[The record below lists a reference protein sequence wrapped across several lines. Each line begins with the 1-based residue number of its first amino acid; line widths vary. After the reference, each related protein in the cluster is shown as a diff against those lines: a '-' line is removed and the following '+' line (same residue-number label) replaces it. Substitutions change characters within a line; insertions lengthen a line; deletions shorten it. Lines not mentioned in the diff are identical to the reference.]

1 VPLKI
6 GRGEVIDPG
15 PVPEAPGKR
24 QIRIEDIQSEARGE
38 IALTLACLLIP
49 LDESRDDGANSHLSS
64 FISLQKNGGLS
75 RSSTALQIPA

>member
-1 VPLKI
+1 MPLKI

-15 PVPEAPGKR
+15 PVEEAHGKR

-38 IALTLACLLIP
+38 ICLTLAYLPIP
-49 LDESRDDGANSHLSS
+49 RDKSCDDGATSYSSS
-64 FISLQKNGGLS
+64 FIFHPRNGGPS